1 MLRERLIVVIFLV
14 PLGVLAIAAGG
25 WIFPLVI
32 TAILTTAAWEFW
44 RIFKKG
50 GFSPSLTLLMG
61 GVMLLSLSRA
71 FFNFQYSDLVISLIV
86 ITSLIW
92 FVFAFEKG
100 DNQAAVDFGITL
112 GGVFYIGWL
121 GSYLISL
128 RAGPDGTYWL
138 LLTFAA
144 ISLAD
149 AGAYIFGRRFG
160 AHKMCPR
167 VSPHKTWEGFAGGI
181 FFTAIFTSLIA
192 ALWHISI
199 PTISWLDGLILALA
213 MGILGPL
220 GDLGESLFKR
230 QFGIKDSSNL
240 IPGHGGVMDRIDT
253 WIWAAAICYY
263 LINWLNLAG

>member
-14 PLGVLAIAAGG
+14 PLGVLAIAVGG
-25 WIFPLVI
+25 WIFSLVI
-32 TAILTTAAWEFW
+32 TAILAAAAWEFW

-50 GFSPSLTLLMG
+50 GYSPSVTLLMG
-61 GVMLLSLSRA
+61 GVILVSISRA
-71 FFNFQYSDLVISLIV
+71 IFNLQYSDLVISVIV
-86 ITSLIW
+86 TVSLAW

-100 DNQAAVDFGITL
+100 ENQAAVDFGITL
-112 GGVFYIGWL
+112 GGIFYLGWL

-128 RAGPDGTYWL
+128 RAQPDGTHWL
-138 LLTFAA
+138 LLTIAA

-160 AHKMCPR
+160 THKMCPR
-167 VSPHKTWEGFAGGI
+167 VSPHKTWEGYIGGI
-181 FFTAIFTSLIA
+181 FFSALFTSLIA
-192 ALWHISI
+192 ALWGQSV
-199 PTISWLDGLILALA
+199 PGISWQDGLILALV

-263 LINWLNLAG
+263 LINWLNLPA